1 MFNKMCIIG
10 VGLIGGSI
18 ARASRKKGLCS
29 QIVGVGRDTKNLE
42 RAVELGVI
50 NSYSTDITSAVIGAD
65 IVVVCTPV
73 GSFERIFSA
82 LKQVWSSD
90 CLYTDVGS
98 TKESV
103 VKSLE
108 AVFGVVPD
116 NFVLAHPIAGS
127 ENNGVEASIDT
138 LFDGKRTIIT
148 PLDKQTNSTF
158 KESCSTWWQGMGAS
172 VTEMTVQHHD
182 EVLAAT
188 SHLPHVIAF
197 ALVELL
203 KNKEDEKEIF
213 KFAAG
218 GFKDFTRIASS
229 NPEMWADICMANSKQ
244 IVKLL
249 NEYQKLNEHISSLI
263 ESSNKDGLC
272 ELFAS
277 AQAAREKF
285 LTLQSRS

>member
-1 MFNKMCIIG
+1 MCIIG

-18 ARASRKKGLCS
+18 ARASRKKRLCA
-29 QIVGVGRDTKNLE
+29 QIVGVGRDTKNLD
-42 RAVELGVI
+42 RAIELGVI
-50 NSYSTDITSAVIGAD
+50 DSYSTDITSAVSGAD

-73 GSFERIFSA
+73 GSFESIFSA
-82 LKQVWSSD
+82 LKPVWSPN

-127 ENNGVEASIDT
+127 ENNGVEASNDT

-148 PLDKQTNSTF
+148 PLDKETDSTF
-158 KESCSTWWQGMGAS
+158 RSACADWWKGMGAI
-172 VTEMTVQHHD
+172 VTEMTVRHHD

-213 KFAAG
+213 KYAAG

-229 NPEMWADICMANSKQ
+229 NPEMWADICMANSSQ
-244 IVKLL
+244 LVKLL
-249 NEYQKLNEHISSLI
+249 HEYQSLNENISNLI
-263 ESSNKDGLC
+263 EAGDKEGLC
-272 ELFAS
+272 ELFTS
-277 AQAAREKF
+277 AQTAREKF
-285 LTLQSRS
+285 LILQGQQ

>member
-1 MFNKMCIIG
+1 MCIIG

-18 ARASRKKGLCS
+18 ARASRKKRLCA
-29 QIVGVGRDTKNLE
+29 QIVGVGRDTKNLD
-42 RAVELGVI
+42 RAIELGVI
-50 NSYSTDITSAVIGAD
+50 DSYSTDITSAVSGAD

-73 GSFERIFSA
+73 GSFESIFSA
-82 LKQVWSSD
+82 LKPVWSPN

-127 ENNGVEASIDT
+127 ENNGVEASNDT

-148 PLDKQTNSTF
+148 PLDKETDSTF
-158 KESCSTWWQGMGAS
+158 RSACADWWEGMGAI
-172 VTEMTVQHHD
+172 VTEMTVRHHD

-213 KFAAG
+213 KYAAG

-229 NPEMWADICMANSKQ
+229 NPEMWADICMANSSQ
-244 IVKLL
+244 LVKLL
-249 NEYQKLNEHISSLI
+249 HEYQSLNENISNLI
-263 ESSNKDGLC
+263 EAGDKEGLC
-272 ELFAS
+272 ELFTS
-277 AQAAREKF
+277 AQTAREKF
-285 LTLQSRS
+285 LILQGQQ

>member
-1 MFNKMCIIG
+1 MCIIG

-18 ARASRKKGLCS
+18 ARASRKNGLCT
-29 QIVGVGRDTKNLE
+29 QIVGVGRDKKNLE

-50 NSYSTDITSAVIGAD
+50 NSYSTDIRSAVIDAD

-73 GSFERIFSA
+73 GSFERIFST
-82 LKQVWSSD
+82 LKPVWSPD

-108 AVFGVVPD
+108 AVFGAVPE

-127 ENNGVEASIDT
+127 ENNGVEASNDS

-148 PLDKQTNSTF
+148 PIDNGADLTF
-158 KESCSTWWQGMGAS
+158 KSACADWWEGMGAT

-203 KNKEDEKEIF
+203 KNKEDENEIF
-213 KFAAG
+213 KYAAG

-229 NPEMWADICMANSKQ
+229 NPEMWADICMANSSQ

-249 NEYQKLNEHISSLI
+249 HEYQCINKTISSLI
-263 ESSNKDGLC
+263 ESGDKGGLC
-272 ELFAS
+272 ELFTS
-277 AQAAREKF
+277 AQTAREKF
-285 LTLQSRS
+285 LTLQGR